1 MIKWKAVNIFRLI
14 LLFAVL
20 FAGKSSL
27 AQISGSLFM
36 NTTNFYAQI
45 NNPSYFRT
53 DKATA
58 FSVAGFAGL
67 SFVNQGNFKISEAI
81 TLDNAG
87 NPVIDFIHFYE
98 NSKEENI
105 IRQDVAVPVLYA
117 GLPLNDG
124 YFHFYYN
131 ENMTAISGIRKE
143 ALAFLSNG
151 NLLAEYHNFNSE
163 EIRLSGLGYREFAFG
178 YAKPLNDLLHVG
190 IRAKLL
196 FGAAQADTRSWD
208 YGVEASADGDSVTLI
223 AGGTGQMMLPLPLNL
238 RADNS
243 ILSVN
248 TDGAFQK
255 YMSTYQNPGF
265 AIDLGFNYS
274 KGDQHFFSAALRDLG
289 AIWFRNQSFN
299 VAQDESLVFAGFD
312 LVGAIRYPEEG
323 GYYNPGE
330 LVRIIKEDIRDVYQ
344 PVVAEA
350 KYLYWMPVKSV
361 LHYHY
366 QYSSRHLFGVT
377 SQMAFQRKNVRS
389 VFTLSA
395 QQKWLNFSVFENV
408 NLQGINGVTLGGGFQ
423 YEGEYA
429 QIFVATDNLV
439 AIYHPAANKT
449 FSLNFG
455 ICFLL
460 NHKKEVNE
468 KSIAPARGKASRY
481 LPFYEQKNKRKSIKF
496 KESLL

>member
-1 MIKWKAVNIFRLI
+1 MIKRKAVHIFRQI
-14 LLFAVL
+14 LLFAAL

-27 AQISGSLFM
+27 AQINGSLFM

-105 IRQDVAVPVLYA
+105 IRQDVTVPVLYA

-131 ENMTAISGIRKE
+131 ENVTAISGIRKE

-151 NLLAEYHNFNSE
+151 NLLAEYHNFSSE

-178 YAKPLNDLLHVG
+178 YAKPLNDLLNVG
-190 IRAKLL
+190 VRAKLL
-196 FGAAQADTRSWD
+196 FGSAQADTRSWD

-223 AGGTGQMMLPLPLNL
+223 AGGTGQLMLPLPLNL

-255 YMSTYQNPGF
+255 YLSAYQNPGF
-265 AIDLGFNYS
+265 AFDLGFNYS

-299 VAQDESLVFAGFD
+299 VAQDESLVFTGFD
-312 LVGAIRYPEEG
+312 LVSAIRYPEEG
-323 GYYNPGE
+323 GYDNPGE

-344 PVVAEA
+344 PVVTEA

-377 SQMAFQRKNVRS
+377 SQMAFQRRNFRS

-408 NLQGINGVTLGGGFQ
+408 NLQGISGVTLGGGFQ

-429 QIFVATDNLV
+429 QVFVATDNLV

-468 KSIAPARGKASRY
+468 DNIKSERGKVSPY
-481 LPFYEQKNKRKSIKF
+481 LPFYEHKK
-496 KESLL
+496 

>member
-1 MIKWKAVNIFRLI
+1 MINRKPVNIFRLI
-14 LLFAVL
+14 LLFAAL
-20 FAGKSSL
+20 FIGKNGV

-36 NTTNFYAQI
+36 NTTNFYSQI

-67 SFVNQGNFKISEAI
+67 SFVNQGNIEIVDII
-81 TLDNAG
+81 TLNEAG
-87 NPVIDFIHFYE
+87 NPVVDFNHFYE
-98 NSKEENI
+98 NSKAENI
-105 IRQDVAVPVLYA
+105 IRQDVTIPVLYL
-117 GLPLNDG
+117 GLPLKKG

-131 ENMTAISGIRKE
+131 ENVSAISGIRKE

-151 NLLAEYHNFNSE
+151 NLLAEYHNFSSE

-178 YAKPLNDLLHVG
+178 YAKPLNDKLNVG
-190 IRAKLL
+190 VRAKLL
-196 FGAAQADTRSWD
+196 FGATQVDTKSWD
-208 YGVEASADGDSVTLI
+208 YGVETSADGDSLTLMS
-223 AGGTGQMMLPLPLNL
+223 GGTGHLMLPVPVNL
-238 RADNS
+238 RTDNS
-243 ILSVN
+243 ILSVD
-248 TDGAFQK
+248 TDGAFLK
-255 YMSTYQNPGF
+255 YMSAYQNPGF

-289 AIWFRNQSFN
+289 VIWFRDAAYDVS
-299 VAQDESLVFAGFD
+299 QDESLVFPGFD
-312 LVGAIRYPEEG
+312 LVSAIRYPEEIEYG
-323 GYYNPGE
+323 IPGDM
-330 LVRIIKEDIRDVYQ
+330 VAKVKKDIRDVYQ
-344 PVVAEA
+344 PFVTEA
-350 KYLYWMPVKSV
+350 KYLHWMPLKSV

-366 QYSSRHLFGVT
+366 QYSARHLFGVT

-408 NLQGINGVTLGGGFQ
+408 NLQGISGVTLGGGFQ
-423 YEGEYA
+423 FEGEYA
-429 QIFVATDNLV
+429 QVFVATDNLV

-449 FSLNFG
+449 FSANFG

-468 KSIAPARGKASRY
+468 DNIKPKRGKASPY
-481 LPFYEQKNKRKSIKF
+481 LPFYEHKK
-496 KESLL
+496 